1 MTFKERV
8 EANAVLWLLGSLL
21 TGFLSGISAYRAV
34 QEIGGLEP
42 VSRADYEDLQ
52 KQAKDLESR
61 NKELQSEID
70 QVKNNSAGHGGLT
83 PPHRS
88 IAPSYPE
95 LKNVSVRVWFPNRLA
110 PKAAEIQDK
119 LEKLGM
125 AVKLSPHEP
134 KVDQSLESVYYFKS
148 GYAPAAVR
156 LAEVLREYGFISTR
170 FGNSPQSTD
179 LVIWLWS
186 Q

>member
-8 EANAVLWLLGSLL
+8 EANAVLWLLGCLL

-34 QEIGGLEP
+34 QEMAGLEP
-42 VSRADYEDLQ
+42 VSKSDYQDLQ
-52 KQAKDLESR
+52 KRAKELESELAQAKSNPKGQQDL
-61 NKELQSEID
+61 
-70 QVKNNSAGHGGLT
+70 
-83 PPHRS
+83 PPSHTS
-88 IAPSYPE
+88 TLSSFPE

-125 AVKLSPHEP
+125 AVKLSPHESR
-134 KVDQSLESVYYFKS
+134 VDQSLESVYYSKS

-156 LAEVLREYGFISTR
+156 LAEVLRQYGFRSTR
-170 FGNSPQSTD
+170 FENSTESTD

>member
-1 MTFKERV
+1 MTFKERI
-8 EANAVLWLLGSLL
+8 EANAVLWLLGCLL
-21 TGFLSGISAYRAV
+21 TGFLSGISAYRVV
-34 QEIGGLEP
+34 QEMAGLEP
-42 VSRADYEDLQ
+42 VSKSDYQDLQ
-52 KQAKDLESR
+52 KKAKDLESHA
-61 NKELQSEID
+61 KELQSELD
-70 QVKNNSAGHGGLT
+70 QVKNNPVRQRGLVPPLTSA
-83 PPHRS
+83 
-88 IAPSYPE
+88 APSFPE
-95 LKNVSVRVWFPNRLA
+95 LKGVSVRVWFPNRLA

-148 GYAPAAVR
+148 GYAAAAVR
-156 LAEVLREYGFISTR
+156 LAEVLHDYGFTSTR
-170 FGNSPQSTD
+170 FESSPQATD